1 MPWVSRGSDAE
12 VTAPA
17 PLPPANEPADLMLA
31 LERSLGITP
40 MTGSCK
46 RENHTLCTE
55 AWCEC
60 ECHKAYRQ

>member
-1 MPWVSRGSDAE
+1 M
-12 VTAPA
+12 TAPS
-17 PLPPANEPADLMLA
+17 PLTPANEPADLMLA